1 MKEYLDQFV
10 VRRLVDE
17 VKEIGF
23 MVITGEDNCLAA
35 PINSMCRFPGVFT
48 LPFGHGEV
56 IRDWTCNP
64 SWEVLWPNEPTGERL
79 DVAKLEKHIEFL
91 WTYRTSLKERK
102 AFGVPVEE
110 KGIPWWAIREVYS
123 DKISTPLSIVFSFV
137 ATHNHF
143 VIDRGGKVF
152 NRSAPVIKLPATATE
167 DDHLALLGLL
177 NSSTACFWMK
187 QVFYPKATSTGDI
200 STEKGKPEANRYE
213 IAGTGLE
220 KFPVPFSLSSSQAKR
235 IGAIAKTMDLLAN
248 KLISLR
254 PSSIME
260 NCQQNTSVD
269 LEGILKTAEVDHDI
283 AQKRMICL
291 QEELDWEVYKIFKLT
306 EEGANQSI
314 LNDQAVGIAVD
325 DRPFVWVKD
334 SIPDN
339 LPESISSLY
348 EKRRQVIQSNKQ
360 IRFIEDPVFK
370 RPWWGRQGVYGRLAQ
385 DYKGWTDEAL
395 ATWLLNRLES
405 YFDLDGRMNDPITPP
420 SPTLGEGGRGGRGC

>member
-152 NRSAPVIKLPATATE
+152 NRSAPVIKLPATAT
-167 DDHLALLGLL
+167 
-177 NSSTACFWMK
+177 
-187 QVFYPKATSTGDI
+187 
-200 STEKGKPEANRYE
+200 
-213 IAGTGLE
+213 
-220 KFPVPFSLSSSQAKR
+220 
-235 IGAIAKTMDLLAN
+235 
-248 KLISLR
+248 
-254 PSSIME
+254 
-260 NCQQNTSVD
+260 
-269 LEGILKTAEVDHDI
+269 
-283 AQKRMICL
+283 
-291 QEELDWEVYKIFKLT
+291 
-306 EEGANQSI
+306 
-314 LNDQAVGIAVD
+314 
-325 DRPFVWVKD
+325 
-334 SIPDN
+334 
-339 LPESISSLY
+339 
-348 EKRRQVIQSNKQ
+348 
-360 IRFIEDPVFK
+360 
-370 RPWWGRQGVYGRLAQ
+370 
-385 DYKGWTDEAL
+385 
-395 ATWLLNRLES
+395 
-405 YFDLDGRMNDPITPP
+405 
-420 SPTLGEGGRGGRGC
+420 